1 MASGG
6 ARSRS
11 GPPPDPRSGRSD
23 RRGLS
28 FDQLPSEGYDGAA
41 PSFPL
46 PGASERETEVW
57 QIVWTY
63 PQAAAWVDEPWRWL
77 SVAMYVRTLVICEG
91 ADATAADKN
100 SLHRFA
106 DQIGLT
112 PAGMRD
118 NGWVVARDEVAG
130 RRDQASSP
138 KRERRLRA
146 VSAEH

>member
-6 ARSRS
+6 ARNRS
-11 GPPPDPRSGRSD
+11 GPPPDPSSGRSD

-28 FDQLPSEGYDGAA
+28 FSQLPSEGYAGEA
-41 PSFPL
+41 PEFPL
-46 PGASERETEVW
+46 PDASTRETQVW
-57 QIVWTY
+57 RLVWTY
-63 PQAAAWVDEPWRWL
+63 PQAKAWADEPWRWL
-77 SVAMYVRTLVICEG
+77 SVALYVRTLVVCEG
-91 ADATAADKN
+91 RDATAADKG

-118 NGWVVARDEVAG
+118 NGWVVARDEVAE
-130 RRDQASSP
+130 RRDQSARP